1 MIWFFLCL
9 QKIDK
14 NPDITDL
21 YYVGNIFHLY
31 IIALKLPLCRI
42 KSDFAD
48 KHGITTKA
56 PIRASRPK
64 LSSPL
69 LRQKSVTRPVS
80 SNDENSIKADDGTSL
95 LSILRAKQSQR
106 NSNKG

>member
-1 MIWFFLCL
+1 MFL
-9 QKIDK
+9 
-14 NPDITDL
+14 
-21 YYVGNIFHLY
+21 HLY
-31 IIALKLPLCRI
+31 IVALKLPLCRI

-56 PIRASRPK
+56 PAPIRATRPK
-64 LSSPL
+64 LSSTQL

-80 SNDENSIKADDGTSL
+80 SNDQNSIKADDGTSL

-106 NSNKG
+106 NRNKG